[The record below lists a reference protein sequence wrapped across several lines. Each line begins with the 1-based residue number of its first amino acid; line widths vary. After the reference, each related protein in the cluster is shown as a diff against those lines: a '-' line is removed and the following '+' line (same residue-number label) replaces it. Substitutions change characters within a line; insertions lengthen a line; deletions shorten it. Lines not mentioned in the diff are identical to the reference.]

1 MYINLNKST
10 TKRNSSNK
18 LIFFAQ
24 EFITMMKQM
33 KQLGLSS
40 FLILLTFLVSAQKQ
54 NLLPMTFAEA
64 YEYMNENSH
73 VLKQAGFEVQEKEA
87 DRKAASGLRAPR
99 VFVTATAVQMADPLT
114 LDLTPVRDAINPL
127 YEVLGKYGNFSGVP
141 NPDPKTSGV
150 MPTLPDNISTQ
161 VLRGKI
167 QEGQKA
173 INAAEWDKMIQ
184 EKQFASVNANF
195 VWPLY
200 TGGKINAA
208 NKASQIYEEEAGL
221 HQKQKAGELMSEL
234 ATRYYG
240 LVLAG
245 QACKVRAQVADAMK
259 KHLFDSEK
267 LSEQGQIA
275 KVEFL
280 HAQVANS
287 DAEREL
293 KKANRE
299 ATIVERALQN
309 TMAIGDSSDLAPASS
324 LFILKS
330 IEDEKYFVD
339 LAMQNNPQLQQVD
352 SKKELAATGVKL
364 EKSNYLPTVALTGTY
379 DVVNYDLSPYVPQWM
394 VGVGLNWSVF
404 EGNARHRKL
413 QSAQFKQDQVE
424 QAGFKAEEDI
434 KTVIR
439 KLHQQLGMLV
449 EQLEELDKTLEFAK
463 TYVESRDKAFHEGL
477 STSTELVD
485 ANLMLAKVKIDR
497 LQAMYNYDVTLATL
511 LQVCGNPEMFIAYQS
526 SNQVITESF

>member
-1 MYINLNKST
+1 
-10 TKRNSSNK
+10 
-18 LIFFAQ
+18 
-24 EFITMMKQM
+24 MKQNS
-33 KQLGLSS
+33 KIV
-40 FLILLTFLVSAQKQ
+40 LILLLILSGINGFSQEEIAQPVTFL
-54 NLLPMTFAEA
+54 EA
-64 YEYMNENSH
+64 YEQMQQNSY
-73 VLKQAGFEVQEKEA
+73 VLKQAGFEIREKEA
-87 DRKAASGLRAPR
+87 DKKAAFGLHAPR
-99 VFVTATAVQMADPLT
+99 VFVAATAVQMADPLT
-114 LDLTPVRDAINPL
+114 LDLTPVRDAITPL
-127 YEVLGKYGNFSGVP
+127 YEALGKYGNFSGVP
-141 NPDPKTSGV
+141 NPDTKTSGV
-150 MPTLPDNISTQ
+150 VPTLPDNVSTAAI
-161 VLRGKI
+161 RSKI
-167 QEGQKA
+167 LAGEA
-173 INAAEWDKMIQ
+173 SINAAEWNKMIQ

-221 HQKQKAGELMSEL
+221 HQKQKEGELLSEL

-240 LVLAG
+240 LVLAE
-245 QACKVRAQVADAMK
+245 QACKVRSQVAEAMK
-259 KHLFDSEK
+259 KHLFDSQK

-299 ATIVERALQN
+299 ATIVKRALQN
-309 TMAIGDSSDLAPASS
+309 TMAISDSSDLAPASQ

-330 IEDEKYFVD
+330 VEDENFFIE
-339 LAMQNNPQLQQVD
+339 LALRNNPQLQQVD
-352 SKKELAATGVKL
+352 SKRELAATGVKL

-379 DVVNYDLSPYVPQWM
+379 DLANKDLSPYVPQWL
-394 VGVGLNWSVF
+394 VGVGLNWSLF

-413 QSAQFKQDQVE
+413 QAAQFKEDQIE
-424 QAGFKAEEDI
+424 QAGLKAEEDI
-434 KTVIR
+434 KTVI
-439 KLHQQLGMLV
+439 KKMHQQLGMQV

-485 ANLMLAKVKIDR
+485 ANLLLAKVKIDR

-511 LQVCGNPEMFIAYQS
+511 LQICGSPDMFLAYLS
-526 SNQVITESF
+526 SRDAILEGF

>member
-1 MYINLNKST
+1 MKRIRSIPLLVLLFLNHT
-10 TKRNSSNK
+10 
-18 LIFFAQ
+18 
-24 EFITMMKQM
+24 
-33 KQLGLSS
+33 
-40 FLILLTFLVSAQKQ
+40 LTFSQVGTAV
-54 NLLPMTFAEA
+54 PITFSEA
-64 YEYMNENSH
+64 YEQMHKNSH
-73 VLKQAGFEVQEKEA
+73 VLKQAGFEIQEKEA
-87 DRKAASGLRAPR
+87 DKKAAMGLRAPR

-127 YEVLGKYGNFSGVP
+127 YEAMGKYGNFSGVP
-141 NPDPKTSGV
+141 NPDPATSGA
-150 MPTLPDNISTQ
+150 MPILPDKVSTQ
-161 VLRGKI
+161 VIRGKI
-167 QEGQKA
+167 QEGQAA

-184 EKQFASVNANF
+184 EKQFAAVNANF
-195 VWPLY
+195 VWPIY

-208 NKASQIYEEEAGL
+208 NKASQIYEEEASL
-221 HQKQKAGELMSEL
+221 HLKQKEGELLSEL
-234 ATRYYG
+234 ANRYFG
-240 LVLAG
+240 LVLAE
-245 QACKVRAQVADAMK
+245 QACKVRSQMANAMK
-259 KHLFDSEK
+259 KHLFDSQK

-275 KVEFL
+275 QVEFL

-299 ATIVERALQN
+299 SVIIKRALQN
-309 TMAIGDSSDLAPASS
+309 TMAVGDSTDLSPVSR
-324 LFILKS
+324 LFIVKN
-330 IEDEKYFVD
+330 IEDEDFFIQMA
-339 LAMQNNPQLQQVD
+339 LTNNPQLKQVD
-352 SKKELAATGVKL
+352 SKKELAATRVKI

-379 DVVNYDLSPYVPQWM
+379 DVVDYDLSPYVPQWL

-413 QSAQFKQDQVE
+413 QAAQFKEDQVE
-424 QAGFKAEEDI
+424 EAGMKAEEDI

-439 KLHQQLGMLV
+439 KLHQQLGMQV

-485 ANLMLAKVKIDR
+485 ANLLLAKVKIDR

-511 LQVCGNPEMFIAYQS
+511 LQICGSPDLFLNYQS
-526 SNQVITESF
+526 NARVITESI

>member
-1 MYINLNKST
+1 MKQHS
-10 TKRNSSNK
+10 
-18 LIFFAQ
+18 LIFNILFLVLLTVSVFAQ
-24 EFITMMKQM
+24 KEAAV
-33 KQLGLSS
+33 S
-40 FLILLTFLVSAQKQ
+40 LTFSD
-54 NLLPMTFAEA
+54 A
-64 YEYMNENSH
+64 YGQMNQNSH
-73 VLKQAGFEVQEKEA
+73 VLKQAGFEIREKEA
-87 DRKAASGLRAPR
+87 DKKAAFGLHAPR
-99 VFVTATAVQMADPLT
+99 VFVTATAVQMADPIT

-150 MPTLPDNISTQ
+150 MPTLPDNVSTQ
-161 VLRGKI
+161 VLREKI
-167 QEGQKA
+167 QEGQA
-173 INAAEWDKMIQ
+173 ALNAADWNQMIQ

-221 HQKQKAGELMSEL
+221 RQKQKEGELLSEL

-240 LVLAG
+240 LVLAE
-245 QACKVRAQVADAMK
+245 QACKVRAQVAEAMK
-259 KHLFDSEK
+259 KHLFDSQK

-299 ATIVERALQN
+299 AIIVKRALQN
-309 TMAIGDSSDLAPASS
+309 TMAISDSIDLTPASR
-324 LFILKS
+324 LFILKNV
-330 IEDEKYFVD
+330 EDENFFIG
-339 LAMQNNPQLQQVD
+339 LALKNNPQLLQVD
-352 SKKELAATGVKL
+352 SKRDLAATGIKL
-364 EKSNYLPTVALTGTY
+364 EKSNFLPTVAITGTY
-379 DVVNYDLSPYVPQWM
+379 DLADKDLSPYVPQWM
-394 VGVGLNWSVF
+394 VGVGLNWSLF

-413 QSAQFKQDQVE
+413 QSAQLKEDQVE
-424 QAGFKAEEDI
+424 QAGLKAGEDI
-434 KTVIR
+434 KTMIR
-439 KLHQQLGMLV
+439 KVYQQLGMQV

-463 TYVESRDKAFHEGL
+463 IYVDSRDKAFHEGL

-485 ANLMLAKVKIDR
+485 ANLLLAKVKIDR
-497 LQAMYNYDVTLATL
+497 LQAMYNYDVALATL
-511 LQVCGNPEMFIAYQS
+511 LQICGSPDRFMAYQS
-526 SNQVITESF
+526 GSDVITESI

>member
-1 MYINLNKST
+1 MFYKVSFFISEIRSIM
-10 TKRNSSNK
+10 KRNSK
-18 LIFFAQ
+18 IIFI
-24 EFITMMKQM
+24 FI
-33 KQLGLSS
+33 
-40 FLILLTFLVSAQKQ
+40 LILLNIRVFSQDKTAISLTFS
-54 NLLPMTFAEA
+54 EA
-64 YEYMNENSH
+64 YRQMNQNSH
-73 VLKQAGFEVQEKEA
+73 VLKQAGFEIREKEA
-87 DRKAASGLRAPR
+87 DKKAAFGLRAPR

-161 VLRGKI
+161 ILRGKL
-167 QEGQKA
+167 QEGQAA
-173 INAAEWDKMIQ
+173 INAAEWNKMIQ

-195 VWPLY
+195 VWALY

-221 HQKQKAGELMSEL
+221 HQEQKKGELLSEL

-240 LVLAG
+240 LVLAE
-245 QACKVRAQVADAMK
+245 QACKVRGQVAEAMK
-259 KHLFDSEK
+259 KHLFDSQK

-299 ATIVERALQN
+299 VIVVERALQN
-309 TMAIGDSSDLAPASS
+309 TMAIGDSSDLAPASQ
-324 LFILKS
+324 LFILKN
-330 IEDEKYFVD
+330 IENEDFFIE
-339 LAMQNNPQLQQVD
+339 LALRNNPLLQQVD
-352 SKKELAATGVKL
+352 SKRELAATGVKL

-379 DVVNYDLSPYVPQWM
+379 DLADKDLSPYMPQWL
-394 VGVGLNWSVF
+394 VGVGVNWSLF
-404 EGNARHRKL
+404 EGNARQRKL
-413 QSAQFKQDQVE
+413 QAAQFKEDQVE
-424 QAGFKAEEDI
+424 QAGLKAEEDI
-434 KTVIR
+434 KTVIK
-439 KLHQQLGMLV
+439 KLHQQLGMQV
-449 EQLEELDKTLEFAK
+449 EQLEDLDKTLEFAK

-485 ANLMLAKVKIDR
+485 ANLLLAKVKIDR

-511 LQVCGNPEMFIAYQS
+511 LQICGSPEMFLAYQS
-526 SNQVITESF
+526 SSQVISESF